1 MGGCLGSE
9 VEPSSE
15 LRKRKNLN
23 VDEFDGPVKKR
34 SCTDIQYLIFFIF
47 FVIVWF
53 GLVLYCVKHGDLRRI
68 FVGYD
73 DCGNIC
79 GIRNE
84 VNYGKVLS
92 LNNPLCTDT
101 DMSQK
106 PYMLLYPKNS
116 TSAKRECVSDC
127 ATRGYRKFFQRCVPK
142 DEHGIAALLD
152 SNEVQ
157 DFFQKAADDIS
168 LCSWEII
175 YMCAF
180 ALVLSIFLIFLFRYF
195 AGILVWF
202 VLICVIIV
210 CVGLSTYLWILW
222 GKEKDSFANPAVTQN
237 KTTTYFT
244 YAVISTLAT
253 VIILLL
259 IFGMR
264 KSIHLV
270 VHLFIESGKA
280 VQSMPLIV
288 VQPFVTFLAVVI
300 LLFVWV
306 YFFLWIESSGEG
318 QIKQTQY
325 GPVNR
330 ITFKK
335 DEVINFARGYNVL
348 AGFWLIQFIIG
359 CQHMIIAGAVA
370 TWFFTRKKQSLD
382 SPIAKSYGY
391 LFNFHLGTVA
401 LGSLLIA
408 IVQVVR
414 IIFKAIEST
423 VKEPKNDFTK
433 ALYKGF
439 SCCLYC
445 LEKILVYLTRN
456 AYIEVAIYGD
466 GLCTSGKRAY
476 QVLVSN
482 SLKVMVINSVGDFV
496 LFLGKA
502 LIVAGSVGLGCKLLE
517 TKEGLNY
524 LAVPLTIIGV
534 FAYFVSHAFMTA
546 FEMMIDTIFICF
558 CEDCDMNDGQ
568 ERPYFMSKGLME
580 FVEESQKVLKVGD
593 VAAEPR
599 SQTTRWL
606 ED

>member
-9 VEPSSE
+9 VEDSNE
-15 LRKRKNLN
+15 LRKRKNVN

-34 SCTDIQYLIFFIF
+34 SCTDIQYLVF
-47 FVIVWF
+47 FVFFLVVWI

-79 GIRNE
+79 GMKNE
-84 VNYGKVLS
+84 ANYGPTLGLYGCADS
-92 LNNPLCTDT
+92 

-106 PYMLLYPKNS
+106 TFMLINPKNAS
-116 TSAKRECVSDC
+116 GAKRECVSDC
-127 ATRGYRKFFQRCVPK
+127 ALRGYRQFFKRCVPR
-142 DEHGIAALLD
+142 DEKSIAALLD
-152 SNEVQ
+152 STEIQ
-157 DFFQKAADDIS
+157 DFFQKAADDVN
-168 LCSWEII
+168 LCSWEIV
-175 YMCAF
+175 YMCLF
-180 ALVLSIFLIFLFRYF
+180 ALVLSVFLIGLFRYF
-195 AGILVWF
+195 AGFLVWF
-202 VLICVIIV
+202 VLICVIVVSI
-210 CVGLSTYLWILW
+210 GLSTYLWFLW
-222 GKEKDSFANPAVTQN
+222 GKEKEHFAVPGQKNNA
-237 KTTTYFT
+237 TTYFT
-244 YAVISTLAT
+244 YAIISTVAT
-253 VIILLL
+253 IIILLL
-259 IFGMR
+259 IFGVR

-270 VHLFIESGKA
+270 AHLFIESGKA
-280 VQSMPLIV
+280 VQAMPLIV
-288 VQPFVTFLAVVI
+288 VQPFVTFLAVVL

-306 YFFLWIESSGEG
+306 YFFLWIESSGFGER
-318 QIKQTQY
+318 KQTEY
-325 GPVNR
+325 GQVNR

-335 DEVINFARGYNVL
+335 DEVINFARGYNVV
-348 AGFWLIQFIIG
+348 AAFWLLQFIIG

-370 TWFFTRKKQSLD
+370 TWFFTRKKTALS
-382 SPIAKSYGY
+382 SPISKSYGY
-391 LFNFHLGTVA
+391 LFQFHLGTVA

-408 IVQVVR
+408 IVQIIRV
-414 IIFKAIEST
+414 IFKLIESA
-423 VKEPKNDFTK
+423 VKDPKNDFTK

-466 GLCTSGKRAY
+466 SLCTSGKRAY

-482 SLKVMVINSVGDFV
+482 SLKVLVINSVGDFV

-502 LIVAGSVGLGCKLLE
+502 LIVAASVGLGCKLLE
-517 TKEGLNY
+517 DKEGLNY
-524 LAVPLTIIGV
+524 LAVPLTIIGA

-568 ERPYFMSKGLME
+568 DRPYFMSKGLME

-593 VAAEPR
+593 ATSEPPR